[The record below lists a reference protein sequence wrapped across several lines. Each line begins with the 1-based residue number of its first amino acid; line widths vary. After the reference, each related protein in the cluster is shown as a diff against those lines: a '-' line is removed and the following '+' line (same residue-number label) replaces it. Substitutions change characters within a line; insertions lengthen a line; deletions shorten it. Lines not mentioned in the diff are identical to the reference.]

1 MRDDGIEYAKKL
13 KNNGVNVSYKHYM
26 DTIHGFFGLDVVNH
40 GHEAFLDVIE
50 VLREKLKWY
59 F

>member
-50 VLREKLKWY
+50 VLREKLK
-59 F
+59 